1 MGPSGAG
8 MMPPAG
14 NNAVFQ
20 LRSMLQAAQQI
31 LIALPESPDEDATA
45 AALGLYLIL
54 KKIRKNATLVSA
66 GQVKVERAHLVGID
80 KITTKLAGGNTL
92 VVSMP
97 YAEGSIEKVSYNID
111 NNRFNLVIEPRGD
124 KLVFNPDDIE
134 YNYGKGDYDLVF
146 TIGVP
151 RFEDLGTVYENHKNA
166 FTNKPIINIDNA
178 SQNANYGR
186 VNIIDSAPISQI
198 MTMVVKSLRLPIDQD
213 IASNLYTGITSTQT
227 SSSLDMMSPDALE
240 AMAFLMRSQAKQLRK
255 QETRVMPQQEKPA
268 SSQQEVQFVPQKQSQ
283 PVPQVSQSST
293 PVPQTPAPSEQKP
306 AVPAEAEEAPE
317 DWLRPKIF
325 RTNKQPN

>member
-1 MGPSGAG
+1 MNPMGA
-8 MMPPAG
+8 MNPPAG
-14 NNAVFQ
+14 NTAVFQ

-31 LIALPESPDEDATA
+31 LIAFPESTDEDATA
-45 AALGLYLIL
+45 AALAMYLIL
-54 KKIRKNATLVSA
+54 KKIRKSVTVASA

-80 KITTKLAGGNTL
+80 KITSKLAGGNTL

-146 TIGVP
+146 TIGTA
-151 RFEDLGTVYENHKNA
+151 RLEDLGSLYVDHKNA
-166 FTNKPIINIDNA
+166 FANKPIINIDNS
-178 SQNANYGR
+178 SQNAGYGR

-198 MTMVVKSLRLPIDQD
+198 MTMVVKSLRLPIDED
-213 IASNLYTGITSTQT
+213 IASDLYTGITSAQK
-227 SSSLDMMSPDALE
+227 SSALDSMSPDSLE

-255 QETRVMPQQEKPA
+255 QGQETVLSQQPARPVQLQDVPFVRQQPSQQPVTSQAVQQSVPLNQRPQQ
-268 SSQQEVQFVPQKQSQ
+268 
-283 PVPQVSQSST
+283 PVI
-293 PVPQTPAPSEQKP
+293 
-306 AVPAEAEEAPE
+306 EEAPE
-317 DWLRPKIF
+317 DWLKPKIF
-325 RTNKQPN
+325 HTNKQPN